1 MIEWIHFPWSKCVA
15 EYEYPRLAPRYPF
28 VADIQ
33 VTDVQSEIQ
42 IAGRAKDL
50 SLFGCGVDTFTPFP
64 KGTRVRIKLSHGG
77 ADVAALARVAYAR
90 PELGMGV
97 VFTTVEPEDD
107 RILQGWIAELMSN
120 PISHA

>member
-1 MIEWIHFPWSKCVA
+1 LA
-15 EYEYPRLAPRYPF
+15 EYEYPRLSPRYPF

-33 VTDVQSEIQ
+33 VTDVQSEIEITGQ
-42 IAGRAKDL
+42 AKDL
-50 SLFGCGVDTFTPFP
+50 SLLGCGVNTSKPFP
-64 KGTRVRIKLSHGG
+64 KGTRVRIKLSHGR

-97 VFTTVEPEDD
+97 VFTTVEPEDE